1 MRITK
6 IEPQRN
12 RNRVNIYIDNRFA
25 IGLDDEIRY
34 KYGLEIDMEIDDD
47 FVKEILL
54 AEEKNKAINYALRL
68 LSYRA
73 RSEKEIYDALK
84 RKGFDDNIIEDT
96 IYYCKEKE
104 YLNDRDF
111 AESFVRDKINFS
123 KLGPERI
130 RYELRLKGISEDII
144 NRVLRVSRDEQFET
158 ALELGKKRIRLY
170 KDDTKDAKY
179 RKLSGF
185 LQRKGYSYE
194 IVSKVLKELL

>member
-68 LSYRA
+68 LSYGL
-73 RSEKEIYDALK
+73 DLK
-84 RKGFDDNIIEDT
+84 RNI
-96 IYYCKEKE
+96 
-104 YLNDRDF
+104 
-111 AESFVRDKINFS
+111 
-123 KLGPERI
+123 
-130 RYELRLKGISEDII
+130 
-144 NRVLRVSRDEQFET
+144 
-158 ALELGKKRIRLY
+158 
-170 KDDTKDAKY
+170 
-179 RKLSGF
+179 
-185 LQRKGYSYE
+185 
-194 IVSKVLKELL
+194 

>member
-12 RNRVNIYIDNRFA
+12 RNRVNIYIDNGFA

>member
-111 AESFVRDKINFS
+111 AQSFIRDNINFS